1 MTKDKKS
8 NTLQPAEPLESKIL
22 TFLNFAMKISSN
34 PYYSREDKSRL
45 VSYGEKLGLPHIIID
60 EVIRTFSVN
69 NGNISKEIVTASADL
84 RNLKAAYASALATN
98 YTIGSTGVS
107 VSSIIKQP
115 YFSAPIATSTPYEHT
130 NLLAT
135 SKVQQY
141 QSSIAGLQNHLEE
154 LKVTSSGEG
163 DKQTDKQ
170 KLKSLESKTLSDK
183 ATIQMSPLTKK
194 INYSN
199 SH

>member
-8 NTLQPAEPLESKIL
+8 STLQPAEPLESKIL
-22 TFLNFAMKISSN
+22 TFLNVAMKTSSN

-69 NGNISKEIVTASADL
+69 NGNISREIVTASADL
-84 RNLKAAYASALATN
+84 RNLKAAYASAVATN
-98 YTIGSTGVS
+98 YTMGSTEVS
-107 VSSIIKQP
+107 VSNTIKQP
-115 YFSAPIATSTPYEHT
+115 HFLAPMATSTPYEQK
-130 NLLAT
+130 NLPAT

-154 LKVTSSGEG
+154 LKVTASGEG
-163 DKQTDKQ
+163 DNRFKDTRASKKVVNEINTDKTRISHSKLQ
-170 KLKSLESKTLSDK
+170 KQFTFDK
-183 ATIQMSPLTKK
+183 
-194 INYSN
+194 
-199 SH
+199 